1 MIYES
6 RPLAGALVVAMNR
19 VNPAE
24 KLSARTDKDGRV
36 RFKVRPGGMWLIKAV
51 HMVPSPAGARAEWTS
66 FWASLTFE
74 LRTAG
79 AGSEL
84 VIRASETNTK
94 EAFLTAALCAALVV
108 LVSGAAVRAHEL
120 GTTRVSILVEEGR
133 TYTVEVVTD
142 ATGLVEKLDASRG
155 QSPPAD
161 LHPDRL
167 LSALVSFDETFRRR
181 VKLAF
186 DASEVRPAIA
196 YAVSPGTGAAPAPMA
211 TIRLT
216 GEIPAG
222 AGHFTWSYAWTFASY
237 AVTTRSAAAG
247 NPATEWLEGGQSSA
261 PFALTKPAPVADRPG
276 TAWRYLALGFT
287 HIVPHGLDHMLFVL
301 GIYLLSGRARTVL
314 WQVSAFTVAH
324 SITLGLSMYGIVA
337 VPPGIV
343 EPLIAL
349 SIAYVAIE
357 NVFLS
362 ELKSWRVA
370 LVFGFGLL
378 HGMGFAGA
386 LKELGLP
393 RSEFLTALL
402 TFNVGV
408 EAGQLAVIGTA
419 FLLVGGYCADRVW
432 YRRRIVIPAS
442 TVIACTAVYWTIQR
456 L

>member
-1 MIYES
+1 MHEVHEGS
-6 RPLAGALVVAMNR
+6 LAKKVRDLRDFVMTKCR
-19 VNPAE
+19 RLVNP
-24 KLSARTDKDGRV
+24 
-36 RFKVRPGGMWLIKAV
+36 
-51 HMVPSPAGARAEWTS
+51 
-66 FWASLTFE
+66 
-74 LRTAG
+74 
-79 AGSEL
+79 
-84 VIRASETNTK
+84 
-94 EAFLTAALCAALVV
+94 ALCAALIT
-108 LVSGAAVRAHEL
+108 LAGGAAVRAHEL
-120 GTTRVSILVEEGR
+120 GTTHVSVLFRENSA
-133 TYTVEVVTD
+133 YTVDVTTD
-142 ATGLVEKLDASRG
+142 AAALVEKLAASGG
-155 QSPPAD
+155 QLPPVD
-161 LHPDRL
+161 VGPDRL
-167 LSALVSFDETFRRR
+167 QSDLAGFDDTFRRR

-186 DASEVRPAIA
+186 DGSEVRPAIT
-196 YAVSPGTGAAPAPMA
+196 YAVSPGTGAAPAPTA

-216 GEIPAG
+216 GSIPPG
-222 AGHFTWSYAWTFASY
+222 AAHFTWSYAWTFASY
-237 AVTTRSAAAG
+237 AVTMRSAAG
-247 NPATEWLEGGQSSA
+247 ENPTTEWLEGGQVSA
-261 PFALTKPAPVADRPG
+261 PLPLTTAAPRSDRLH

-324 SITLGLSMYGIVA
+324 SITLGLSLYGIVA
-337 VPPGIV
+337 VPPRIV

-362 ELKSWRVA
+362 ELRSWRIA

-402 TFNVGV
+402 TFNLGV
-408 EAGQLAVIGTA
+408 EAGQLAVIATA
-419 FLLVGGYCADRVW
+419 FVLVGGYCADRAW

-442 TVIACTAVYWTIQR
+442 MAIACTAVYWTIQR